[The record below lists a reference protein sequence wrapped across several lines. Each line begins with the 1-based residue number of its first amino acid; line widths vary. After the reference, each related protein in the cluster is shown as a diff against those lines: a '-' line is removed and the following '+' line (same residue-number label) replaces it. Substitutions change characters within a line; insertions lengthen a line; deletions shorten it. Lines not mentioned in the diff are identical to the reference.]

1 LERPFVV
8 PEGHIFM
15 MGDNRY
21 NSADSRYWGP
31 LDMKLIKGKAAV
43 IYWSWDK
50 DKKRVRF
57 SRILDLIR

>member
-1 LERPFVV
+1 
-8 PEGHIFM
+8 M

-43 IYWSWDK
+43 IYWSWDQ
-50 DKKRVRF
+50 KKKQVRLSRVF
-57 SRILDLIR
+57 DLIR